1 MRVEDQHTDV
11 LQNIEFGIVATYKNH
26 PEISDSDVMRVL
38 EALIDAYA
46 AEQIG
51 RSPRHFPLSKTEQAL
66 LMNVRK
72 MCEWR
77 LGRDAVPDSSDE
89 MEKDPEPI
97 SIDEIILCLRRVLK
111 SVKRWNKEGGRR
123 GYLSFVTQYVG

>member
-1 MRVEDQHTDV
+1 MKVEDQYTDV
-11 LQNIEFGIVATYKNH
+11 LQNIEFGIATTYRDY

-38 EALIDAYA
+38 ETLIDAYA

-51 RSPRHFPLSKTEQAL
+51 RSPRHYPLSEVEQTFL
-66 LMNVRK
+66 ENVRK

-111 SVKRWNKEGGRR
+111 SVNRWNKEGGRR